1 MKIENA
7 LFKKVESACRIL
19 DMVVIVSHFYVNFD
33 MAVFI
38 INRLNLTQ
46 GGIVG
51 IKTSVFLSQ
60 LVFLYKEPLGL
71 VKFKKCYEN

>member
-7 LFKKVESACRIL
+7 FFNKVELACRIL

-38 INRLNLTQ
+38 INRLNLMQ

-51 IKTSVFLSQ
+51 
-60 LVFLYKEPLGL
+60 
-71 VKFKKCYEN
+71 